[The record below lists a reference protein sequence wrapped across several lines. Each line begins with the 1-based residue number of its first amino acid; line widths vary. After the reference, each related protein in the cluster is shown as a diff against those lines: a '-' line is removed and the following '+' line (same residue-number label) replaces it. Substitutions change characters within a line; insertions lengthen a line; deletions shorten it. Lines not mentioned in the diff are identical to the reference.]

1 MTRQDTLLSG
11 WSRYTSV
18 QKLAHPENNPDS
30 AKPEYW
36 LIPTEQQ
43 IQQRAY
49 ERYEQRRRTDRH
61 DLEDWLQAECEING
75 HAGERGSGIASGSP
89 PERSWVSAGLVA
101 GALGCRGRL
110 KGWM

>member
-18 QKLAHPENNPDS
+18 QKLVNPENTPNS

-49 ERYEQRRRTDRH
+49 ERYEQRGRTDGQ
-61 DLEDWLQAECEING
+61 DLDDWLQAEYEI
-75 HAGERGSGIASGSP
+75 
-89 PERSWVSAGLVA
+89 
-101 GALGCRGRL
+101 
-110 KGWM
+110 KGTQANAATA